1 MYSYFK
7 RFFHLLLLGA
17 VLFFSCSEETSPP
30 VPVSTKVTFS
40 IDLLEFDAANS
51 RLTNTRIENI
61 STISLTI
68 GSEQQE
74 DIKFEKA
81 VDKPVDNGTAL
92 EVEGIELFPGEYYL
106 SELLIKDNEGLV
118 LYATPLKGS
127 TLEKDFSN
135 TLPFYFTISEGTQRI
150 EDIKVLNTLGWIP
163 EDFGLT
169 GIELAFKEG
178 PDCDGGVFE
187 GNVSFT
193 SQDEINEFASLC
205 YTEIN
210 GDLRISIFDR
220 PLDLTPLSSLRAI
233 EGTLYIWG
241 AEYLPGNGNT
251 LVSLEGLHNVTQV
264 GVISFKYLHDVQ
276 SLEGLRG
283 LKEVELLYMNDV
295 AKVRNLKGLEN
306 LEKCRLLRVD
316 DFSSIVNL
324 EGLSA
329 LSQLDFLQLTKLPE
343 LTSFQGASSLSHIGS
358 LQLFRL
364 DKLTSLA
371 GSFNPVPLEIN
382 TLSLNSIP
390 LKDLKGLFSEDL
402 RIKGGLG
409 IVRLDQIES
418 LEGLF
423 FTEEIE
429 VVNISFNDKLRDING
444 LSGIKTIKNMM
455 EISGNEL
462 LKSLDGLESLES
474 ISGTAATALKV
485 TNNPELTD
493 LCGVKPLLE
502 KKPDLGVVIG
512 ENGFNPLPAQIAG
525 GNCSMN

>member
-7 RFFHLLLLGA
+7 RFFHLLLLNA
-17 VLFFSCSEETSPP
+17 VLFLSCSEETSPP
-30 VPVSTKVTFS
+30 IPVSTKVTFS
-40 IDLLEFDAANS
+40 IDLLEFDAENG

-68 GSEQQE
+68 GNEE
-74 DIKFEKA
+74 EGETKIEKT
-81 VDKPVDNGTAL
+81 VGKLVDNGTAL
-92 EVEGIELFPGEYYL
+92 EVEGIELFSGEYYL
-106 SELLIKDNEGLV
+106 SEILIKDNEGLV
-118 LYATPLKGS
+118 LYATPLQGS
-127 TLEKDFSN
+127 TLDKDFPNS
-135 TLPFYFTISEGTQRI
+135 LPFNFTISESTQRI
-150 EDIKVLNTLGWIP
+150 ADIQVLNTMGWNP
-163 EDFGLT
+163 EDFGFA

-193 SQDEINEFASLC
+193 SQGEINEFASLC
-205 YTEIN
+205 QTEIN

-220 PLDLTPLSSLRAI
+220 PLDLTPLSSLKAI
-233 EGTLYIWG
+233 NGTLYIWG
-241 AEYLPGNGNT
+241 AQYIPRPVNT

-264 GVISFKYLHDVQ
+264 SVISFHYLYDLQ

-283 LKEVELLYMNDV
+283 LKEVELFYMNEV
-295 AKVRNLKGLEN
+295 TKVRNLKGLEN
-306 LEKCRLLRVD
+306 LETCRLLRIE
-316 DFSSIVNL
+316 DFTSIVNL

-371 GSFNPVPLEIN
+371 GSFNPVPQEIN

-402 RIKGGLG
+402 RIKDGLG
-409 IVRLDQIES
+409 IVRLEQIES

-429 VVNISFNDKLRDING
+429 VVNISFNDKLRDINE

-455 EISGNEL
+455 EITGNEL
-462 LKSLDGLESLES
+462 LESLDGLESLES
-474 ISGTAATALKV
+474 ISGAAATTLKI
-485 TNNPELTD
+485 TNNSALTD
-493 LCGVKPLLE
+493 FCGIKPLLE
-502 KKPDLGVVIG
+502 KKPDLGVAIV
-512 ENGFNPLPAQIAG
+512 ENGFNPSPAEIAE
-525 GNCSMN
+525 GNCMMD